1 MSHKVTYNDE
11 VLSLIDDAM
20 EEGYMAQSITVST
33 PYADKFTIQRSSKD
47 ISMTILF
54 SVPNLEFEEDILQ
67 IDNFL
72 SLLQVPIHS
81 YLIFDRP
88 SQGAQKL
95 QKQLKIMQMAY
106 DNYNEFGAW
115 YGTKILDGSLADS
128 LCKSLFLISKDGAVF
143 YVDMPHDMSDKIN
156 LERLHIA
163 LNKAFTIYTGVG
175 CHG

>member
-1 MSHKVTYNDE
+1 MSHQVTYNDE
-11 VLSLIDDAM
+11 VLSLADDAM
-20 EEGYMAQSITVST
+20 EEGYMAQSIVVGT
-33 PYADKFTIQRSSKD
+33 PYADKFTIQRSSKN
-47 ISMTILF
+47 ISMTILY
-54 SVPNLEFEEDILQ
+54 SVPNLEFEEEIMQ

-72 SLLQVPIHS
+72 SLLQVPIQG

-88 SQGAQKL
+88 LQGAQKL
-95 QKQLKIMQMAY
+95 QKKLKIMQVVY
-106 DNYNEFGAW
+106 DNHNEFGAW
-115 YGTKILDGSLADS
+115 YGTKIIDGSLADS

-143 YVDMPHDMSDKIN
+143 YVDLPHDMSDKIN

>member
-1 MSHKVTYNDE
+1 MSHQVTYNNE

-20 EEGYMAQSITVST
+20 EEGYMAQSIAVST
-33 PYADKFTIQRSSKD
+33 PYADKFTIQRSRED

-54 SVPNLEFEEDILQ
+54 SVPNLKFEEEIVQ

-72 SLLQVPIHS
+72 SLLQVPIQS
-81 YLIFDRP
+81 YLIFDHP
-88 SQGAQKL
+88 LQGAKKL
-95 QKQLKIMQMAY
+95 QKQLKIMQVAY
-106 DNYNEFGAW
+106 DSYDEFGAW
-115 YGTKILDGSLADS
+115 YGTKIIDGSLAGS
-128 LCKSLFLISKDGAVF
+128 LCKSLFLISRDGAVF